1 MANSTTTQTINQVPQ
16 NRLGTERIGKLIKM
30 YAVPSIISMLVN
42 SLYNIVDQIFIG
54 WGVGYLGNG
63 ATNIIFPITIVFAA
77 FALMF
82 GDGSS
87 AYMSLMLGANKKTDA
102 AKGVANG
109 IILSVAT
116 SILFAAVSLI
126 FFPQL
131 LQLFGCTP
139 ELEPYAKA
147 YGYIIIL
154 GLPFQMVCAT
164 INSVV
169 RADGSP
175 KYAMV
180 TMLIGAVM
188 NVILDPIFIFVFDMG
203 VQGAAI
209 ATVIS
214 QILSFLL
221 NVLYLRKLKSIELK
235 KNIRFSPAVAVK
247 VSSMGVS
254 SFITQ
259 MFAALVM
266 GMQNNLLKTYGAAS
280 VYGSEIPI
288 TVLGIVVKVN
298 EILNSVILGLAMG
311 SSPIIGYN
319 YGAQKYDRVKKT
331 LKTVILAGLVVS
343 TFTFLLF
350 QTVPDKII
358 LLFGGSDDS
367 RYIEFA
373 KLSFR
378 IYMLLIIGNS
388 VQTPIGIFLQAIGRS
403 GKSSLLSL
411 SKQALFQV
419 PGMLLLGRIYGVVGV
434 LAARPVS
441 DGLSCLLALVLL
453 GTEFHTLRRRE
464 VPPAVPAPVE
474 HTVHQQ
480 ERPIL
485 VTISREYGS
494 GGRYVG
500 QMLADQLGVPCYDK
514 ELILELA
521 KKTGLSAEYIERTEE
536 KRGALSDF
544 HAGYYTGPNQEDDLF
559 IQEAQIIEELAGQG
573 PCVIIGRCA
582 DYILEGKAHLL
593 KIFIYSTMAEKV
605 KRATTYY
612 GLSPERAEKEIKR
625 IDRRRAIHYEHYTNR
640 NWADRSHY
648 DIYVNS
654 DFLGVEKTADL
665 LCALIAEKLDQTQ
678 SRAQVKGQQ

>member
-235 KNIRFSPAVAVK
+235 KNIRFSPAIAVK

-254 SFITQ
+254 SFIR
-259 MFAALVM
+259 AVLLSRPHPCALP
-266 GMQNNLLKTYGAAS
+266 GCRG
-280 VYGSEIPI
+280 
-288 TVLGIVVKVN
+288 
-298 EILNSVILGLAMG
+298 
-311 SSPIIGYN
+311 
-319 YGAQKYDRVKKT
+319 R
-331 LKTVILAGLVVS
+331 
-343 TFTFLLF
+343 
-350 QTVPDKII
+350 
-358 LLFGGSDDS
+358 
-367 RYIEFA
+367 
-373 KLSFR
+373 
-378 IYMLLIIGNS
+378 
-388 VQTPIGIFLQAIGRS
+388 QTPW
-403 GKSSLLSL
+403 
-411 SKQALFQV
+411 V
-419 PGMLLLGRIYGVVGV
+419 
-434 LAARPVS
+434 
-441 DGLSCLLALVLL
+441 
-453 GTEFHTLRRRE
+453 
-464 VPPAVPAPVE
+464 
-474 HTVHQQ
+474 
-480 ERPIL
+480 
-485 VTISREYGS
+485 
-494 GGRYVG
+494 
-500 QMLADQLGVPCYDK
+500 
-514 ELILELA
+514 
-521 KKTGLSAEYIERTEE
+521 
-536 KRGALSDF
+536 
-544 HAGYYTGPNQEDDLF
+544 
-559 IQEAQIIEELAGQG
+559 
-573 PCVIIGRCA
+573 
-582 DYILEGKAHLL
+582 
-593 KIFIYSTMAEKV
+593 
-605 KRATTYY
+605 
-612 GLSPERAEKEIKR
+612 
-625 IDRRRAIHYEHYTNR
+625 
-640 NWADRSHY
+640 
-648 DIYVNS
+648 
-654 DFLGVEKTADL
+654 
-665 LCALIAEKLDQTQ
+665 
-678 SRAQVKGQQ
+678 